1 MIFADQISE
10 NLFPLRHQRAFI
22 VSYSLSGIV
31 NKKTNKKSD
40 AMLEST
46 DAYSSAVPI
55 PSLAVSG
62 QVFVPGQSQ
71 RQSRRDDDHRFPLH
85 RLAEVRKNQGVSIA
99 NLARRLNMESVD
111 VRSQEKPTSDML
123 LSQLY
128 RWREILDVPVAELL
142 IDPEDTLDD
151 PIKSR
156 ASLVRVMKTV
166 RSILEMTHEKPIQRM
181 AQTLFDQLVE
191 IMPELKDVSAWP
203 TVGQSREFK
212 DYGQAIYRR
221 FDPGVEQA
229 MTE

>member
-1 MIFADQISE
+1 
-10 NLFPLRHQRAFI
+10 
-22 VSYSLSGIV
+22 
-31 NKKTNKKSD
+31 
-40 AMLEST
+40 MLEST
-46 DAYSSAVPI
+46 DPYTSAVSI
-55 PSLAVSG
+55 PPLAVPTPA
-62 QVFVPGQSQ
+62 FAPGEIPLQNICEAES
-71 RQSRRDDDHRFPLH
+71 RFPLH

-99 NLARRLNMESVD
+99 NLARRLNMEAIN
-111 VRSQEKPTSDML
+111 VRMQEKPTSDML

-128 RWREILDVPVAELL
+128 RWREILDVPISELL

-166 RSILEMTHEKPIQRM
+166 RSILETAREKPVQRM

-191 IMPELKDVSAWP
+191 IMPELKDVSSWP

-229 MTE
+229 MME

>member
-1 MIFADQISE
+1 MD
-10 NLFPLRHQRAFI
+10 
-22 VSYSLSGIV
+22 
-31 NKKTNKKSD
+31 T
-40 AMLEST
+40 
-46 DAYSSAVPI
+46 SS
-55 PSLAVSG
+55 
-62 QVFVPGQSQ
+62 
-71 RQSRRDDDHRFPLH
+71 
-85 RLAEVRKNQGVSIA
+85 VR
-99 NLARRLNMESVD
+99 E
-111 VRSQEKPTSDML
+111 QEKPTSDMM

-128 RWREILDVPVAELL
+128 RWREILDTPISELL
-142 IDPEDTLDD
+142 IDPEDMLDD

-166 RSILEMTHEKPIQRM
+166 RSILEAAHEKPIQRM

-191 IMPELKDVSAWP
+191 IMPELKDVPAWP